1 MSTPPMSV
9 GPLIHLRT
17 LEPFRTLSPA
27 QLTLLT
33 HEAEEVGFA
42 ADSWLVPP
50 DDSIDA
56 MFMVIDGFVRLVE
69 DGKSRTLGP
78 WSLVGYPEVLVR
90 DTAELGIRAETDVVA
105 LRLETDALRELCER
119 NFGIL
124 SALLDDMGDRLAADV
139 GRLERS
145 ISAAGAPIQ
154 GPYQGP
160 LDRVGRMVALQ
171 RARLLPR
178 ESMDA
183 LAELADRVD
192 RIELGAGDPLHERD
206 APATEFHVVCTGA
219 LELRAPGRPP
229 LSVGVGATPGLPE
242 TLGSVGYVHEVV
254 ASRDSTVLRVA
265 LDPFM
270 DVLEDHFELGY
281 SILGLLGEDVVA
293 PPGSTAGDS
302 GPR

>member
-1 MSTPPMSV
+1 MPV

-33 HEAEEVGFA
+33 LEAEEVGFT
-42 ADSWLVPP
+42 ADSWLVRP
-50 DDSIDA
+50 DDTIDS
-56 MFMVIDGFVRLVE
+56 MFMVVDGFVRLVA
-69 DGKSRTLGP
+69 GGRSRTVGP
-78 WSLVGYPEVLVR
+78 WSLVGYPELLLR
-90 DTAELGIRAETDVVA
+90 DSAGLGIHAETDVVA
-105 LRLETDALRELCER
+105 IRLETDALRELCER

-124 SALLDDMGDRLAADV
+124 SALLGDMGDRLAAHVD
-139 GRLERS
+139 RLERS
-145 ISAAGAPIQ
+145 ISAEGAPIR

-171 RARLLPR
+171 RARLLPS

-192 RIELGAGDPLHERD
+192 SIELLAGDRLHEMG
-206 APATEFHVVCTGA
+206 ATATDFHVVCAGA
-219 LELRAPGRPP
+219 VELRAPGRPV
-229 LSVGVGATPGLPE
+229 LLLGAGATPGLPE

-254 ASRDSTVLRVA
+254 ASGDGTVLRVA

-281 SILGLLGEDVVA
+281 SILGLLAEDVVVA
-293 PPGSTAGDS
+293 SASEAERSAG
-302 GPR
+302 G